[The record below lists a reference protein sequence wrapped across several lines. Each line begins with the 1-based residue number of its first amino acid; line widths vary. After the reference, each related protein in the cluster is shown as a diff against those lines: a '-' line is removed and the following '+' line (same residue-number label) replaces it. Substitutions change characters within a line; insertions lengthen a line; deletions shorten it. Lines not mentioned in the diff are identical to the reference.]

1 MSLHG
6 VAPRSTGQALVE
18 FALVIPV
25 FLLVLFGLI
34 DMGRYV
40 FLNSAVSQAARE
52 AARVASVEAY
62 WMGSG
67 DPTCNTSGGPTC
79 PGDLGA
85 LRADI
90 LDGANRMVT
99 PFQAISESNLY
110 TSCGVTPPTGSW
122 TTKSCSNRT
131 PSSSSVSIRVTTVFT
146 PLTPVIGQM
155 LGSVDVSGSAT
166 MVIN

>member
-1 MSLHG
+1 MNRRR
-6 VAPRSTGQALVE
+6 VAPRSRGQALVE
-18 FALVIPV
+18 FALVIPI
-25 FLLVLFGLI
+25 FLLVLFGVI
-34 DMGRYV
+34 DMGRFV

-67 DPTCNTSGGPTC
+67 DPTCGTSGGPRC
-79 PGDLGA
+79 PANLAA

-90 LDGANRMVT
+90 LNGANRMVT
-99 PFQAISESNLY
+99 PFQAINDADLY
-110 TSCGVTPPTGSW
+110 TSCGGTPPSGSW
-122 TTKSCSNRT
+122 TTKSCSGRT
-131 PSSSSVSIRVTTVFT
+131 PSSDSVSVRVTAVFT

-155 LGSVDVSGSAT
+155 FGSLDVSGSAT